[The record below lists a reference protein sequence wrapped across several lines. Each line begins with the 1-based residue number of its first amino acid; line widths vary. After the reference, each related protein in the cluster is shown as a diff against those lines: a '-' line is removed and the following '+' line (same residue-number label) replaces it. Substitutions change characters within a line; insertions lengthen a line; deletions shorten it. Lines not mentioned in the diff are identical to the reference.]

1 MKRILFSLL
10 ILLIPFLGVAQEGTF
25 KAGLIGGFNAA
36 QLDGDLLAGYN
47 KFGLVAG
54 GTVAVQI
61 ADRWRPSVELLYTQ
75 KGSRSSAD
83 ETLTYGAF
91 TRYSIDYV
99 EIPLLMNYVDGGFM
113 LNAGLSYSRVVRL
126 REVLVDEV
134 DLLDIE
140 GDNFRQNNA
149 SLLAGIGFFFNDN
162 LGVELRY
169 SYSPFSIV
177 DYDNSATF
185 GGAYISKSLSFRTV
199 YLF

>member
-1 MKRILFSLL
+1 MKRIFFSLL
-10 ILLIPFLGVAQEGTF
+10 IISIPFLGTAQERTF

-61 ADRWRPSVELLYTQ
+61 ADRWRPSIEVLYTQ

-83 ETLTYGAF
+83 ETLAYGAF

-99 EIPLLMNYVDGGFM
+99 EIPILMNYIDGGFM
-113 LNAGLSYSRVVRL
+113 LNAGISYSRIVQL
-126 REVLVDEV
+126 REVLVDEI

-140 GDNFRQNNA
+140 SDNFNQNNA

-162 LGVELRY
+162 FGVEVRY

-177 DYDNSATF
+177 DYNNSSTF